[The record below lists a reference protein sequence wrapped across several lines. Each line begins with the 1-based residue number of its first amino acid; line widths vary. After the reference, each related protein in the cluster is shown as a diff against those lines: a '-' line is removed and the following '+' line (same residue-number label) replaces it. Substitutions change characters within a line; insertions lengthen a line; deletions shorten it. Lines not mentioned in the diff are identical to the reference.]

1 MILNAW
7 VLSMVSLL
15 MLSTSIP
22 DAFYGAIAI
31 FYVPFVIL
39 ALYVLSLL
47 PQEIWVG
54 AGLMCLFIYNM

>member
-1 MILNAW
+1 MIMHVW
-7 VLSMVSLL
+7 ILSMISLL
-15 MLSTSIP
+15 MLSLSIP
-22 DAFYGAIAI
+22 DAFYGAIVI
-31 FYVPFVIL
+31 FYVPFAIL